1 MLKKNMRKRLLAGAL
16 ATIMALTMCPT
27 WALAVDGG
35 ITTLPAPEG
44 QMPAV
49 DSTPTGDTIQT
60 PDAGTQGQTKPQ
72 DTEQAGQLENQDSEQ
87 APSGGTD
94 IEETG
99 NNSSSNENDSQNNDA
114 ESNAP
119 ENEIS
124 VQEPQVDLAWWKPQ
138 PQEAMYFI
146 LLPKRGTPKTN
157 ADQGQENYL
166 PSSDNKALGIT
177 GSDGGVLTLNADT
190 GYEGFLTDAGKK
202 KVRYIGDSVTDIEHG
217 LNDSGYLDVP
227 DNLGFFTPSNWNG
240 NTYTPE
246 THTTID
252 ARNALLG
259 ESFNGTG
266 FQIVWYTIKHQ
277 SDGYHVDGYL
287 KGVDVNVTYHSNFG
301 DDDTYVVTATTGDE
315 YQALTTYGGT
325 SLPERSGYTF
335 VDWYK
340 DANCT
345 EVYEPTTLMGDLHLY
360 AKWVKNAY
368 NVEYYVDGNK
378 VDSSVKRVNSTVTV
392 SSDRPTKEG
401 YTFKKWET
409 KDVTVDVDNDTF
421 TMPEKDVRFD
431 AEFEINKYT
440 VTWENENNSFITSA
454 EVAYKNT
461 PKSNPTVSKDSDK
474 QFDYE
479 FAGWKVKGDESNRI
493 VNPTEIEVT
502 DNVTYVAVFNPV
514 PHKYTVTWVSEGKK
528 LDDEQ
533 VAYGKM
539 PNKTFT
545 PEKKSTPEFDYEFL
559 GWKVKDGSDA
569 LVNPNTTA
577 VIADVTYEAV
587 FKQIT
592 RQYTVT
598 WKNSD
603 DAADSLD
610 TQTVDYNNKPTKDPR
625 DQASKASDA
634 QYTYEFK
641 GWKLKDDKTDT
652 IVEPKNRAVTE
663 NVTYVAVFEPVTR
676 QYTVTYYVD
685 GEKQG
690 NEETYNYGTLVKIR
704 GNAVKE
710 GHTFS
715 GWKIG
720 NGDAKDFE
728 IKSNVIIQGFFTQ
741 NTHHYTIN
749 KHFYNEK
756 DVEVKVEN
764 GKAKTGNEYALVAE
778 LYKNDAVNQTVDGK
792 TYVYVPGLTKVTDN
806 LKNLTKDVTIDL
818 YYYLDVKGG
827 EKPDE
832 TGNGTPD
839 AWEYRLAFKVVNGEW
854 NNGGSADIVVYV
866 PFKDYKTG
874 ETLKYVVVPITS
886 IPEVG
891 DKPNS
896 GYRAGSWDTTPV
908 GNAKVEKDT
917 VFTYTYA
924 KKSSSGGGGG
934 GGSHKPT
941 VIIPDDVPTGLN
953 GDDHYA
959 YIVGYPDSTV
969 RPQNGITR
977 AEVAT
982 IFFRLLT
989 DETRNANSTK
999 TNSYSDVAAGAWYNH
1014 AVSTLSAMGIVKG
1027 DSQGKF
1033 NPNAPI
1039 TRAEFAAIA
1048 ARFDDKANTTA
1059 VDFSDIASH
1068 WAKNEISAAANNG
1081 WINGYTDGT
1090 FRPNNKITRAEAMT
1104 LVNRVLK
1111 RLPETAEDLH
1121 NDMIKWSDN
1130 SDTSAWYYLAVQE
1143 ATNSHYYDLKE
1154 NKHEKW
1160 SKLRET
1166 RDWTELEK

>member
-27 WALAVDGG
+27 WALADDEGV
-35 ITTLPAPEG
+35 TTLPDIEISVPVVDSA
-44 QMPAV
+44 PAV
-49 DSTPTGDTIQT
+49 DPTET
-60 PDAGTQGQTKPQ
+60 PDVPSSS
-72 DTEQAGQLENQDSEQ
+72 DTEAPAEDQNPAP
-87 APSGGTD
+87 APSDDGANGGTD
-94 IEETG
+94 VAESG

-315 YQALTTYGGT
+315 YQALTTYGDT

-1059 VDFSDIASH
+1059 VDFSDIAYH

>member
-27 WALAVDGG
+27 WALADDEG
-35 ITTLPAPEG
+35 ITTLPAPED
-44 QMPAV
+44 QMPVV
-49 DSTPTGDTIQT
+49 DSTPAEDTIQT
-60 PDAGTQGQTKPQ
+60 PDAGTQGQPEAQ
-72 DTEQAGQLENQDSEQ
+72 DPAQ

-99 NNSSSNENDSQNNDA
+99 NNSNSNENDSQNNDA
-114 ESNAP
+114 VSNSP
-119 ENEIS
+119 TDTIS
-124 VQEPQVDLAWWKPQ
+124 VQEVQIDRAWNWQ
-138 PQEAMYFI
+138 QEAKYFV
-146 LLPKRGTPKTN
+146 LLPNRDKPTSGES
-157 ADQGQENYL
+157 QGQESYL
-166 PSSDNKALGIT
+166 PNDT
-177 GSDGGVLTLNADT
+177 SDGGVTDRDNFKGYKGYLTAK
-190 GYEGFLTDAGKK
+190 GKK
-202 KVRYIGDSVTDIEHG
+202 IADKNYSIYDATNGYTKIDGVESE
-217 LNDSGYLDVP
+217 YLDP
-227 DNLGFFTPSNWNG
+227 PENLGFFTKANWSEDGKTYIKDSNPSD
-240 NTYTPE
+240 PFSV
-246 THTTID
+246 
-252 ARNALLG
+252 LG
-259 ESFNGTG
+259 ENFNVNN
-266 FQIVWYTIKHQ
+266 IRVVWYTIKYQ
-277 SDGYHVDGYL
+277 VDGYHVDGYVA
-287 KGVDVNVTYHSNFG
+287 GVPVKVTYHSNYG
-301 DDDTYVVTATTGDE
+301 TIPGTTDDSREVAAMSGDTYTVLDNMFTVPTGFSF
-315 YQALTTYGGT
+315 GGW
-325 SLPERSGYTF
+325 Y
-335 VDWYK
+335 VDGNKY
-340 DANCT
+340 
-345 EVYEPTTLMGDLHLY
+345 EVGSKHLLMTDLHLY
-360 AKWVKNAY
+360 AKWVPN
-368 NVEYYVDGNK
+368 
-378 VDSSVKRVNSTVTV
+378 
-392 SSDRPTKEG
+392 P
-401 YTFKKWET
+401 
-409 KDVTVDVDNDTF
+409 
-421 TMPEKDVRFD
+421 
-431 AEFEINKYT
+431 YT
-440 VTWENENNSFITSA
+440 VTWKNADDAVNSLAT
-454 EVAYKNT
+454 EKVDYNHK
-461 PKSNPTVSKDSDK
+461 PTKDPRDKASKASDA
-474 QFDYE
+474 QYTYE
-479 FAGWKVKGDESNRI
+479 FAGWKLVG
-493 VNPTEIEVT
+493 TEDT
-502 DNVTYVAVFNPV
+502 
-514 PHKYTVTWVSEGKK
+514 
-528 LDDEQ
+528 
-533 VAYGKM
+533 
-539 PNKTFT
+539 
-545 PEKKSTPEFDYEFL
+545 
-559 GWKVKDGSDA
+559 A
-569 LVNPNTTA
+569 LVNPKEQA
-577 VIADVTYEAV
+577 VTADVTYIAV
-587 FKQIT
+587 FKPIA

-598 WKNSD
+598 WKN
-603 DAADSLD
+603 ADNAVNALD
-610 TQTVDYNNKPTKDPR
+610 TQTVAYNNKPTKDPK

-634 QYTYEFK
+634 QYTYEFA
-641 GWKLKDDKTDT
+641 GWKLAGTADTALVDPTTIAVVKD
-652 IVEPKNRAVTE
+652 
-663 NVTYVAVFEPVTR
+663 VTYIAVFKPITR

-690 NEETYNYGTLVKIR
+690 DEETYNYGTLVKIR

-720 NGDAKDFE
+720 SEAAKDFE

-741 NTHHYTIN
+741 NTQHYTIN

-764 GKAKTGNEYALVAE
+764 GKTKTGNEYALVAE

-806 LKNLTKDVTIDL
+806 LEKLTKDVTIDL

-854 NNGGSADIVVYV
+854 NNGGNADIVVYV
-866 PFKDYKTG
+866 PFKDYKNG
-874 ETLKYVVVPITS
+874 DELKYVVVPITR
-886 IPEVG
+886 IPAVG

-924 KKSSSGGGGG
+924 RRSSSGGGGG
-934 GGSHKPT
+934 GSRKPT
-941 VIIPDDVPTGLN
+941 VTIPDNVPTGLN

-999 TNSYSDVAAGAWYNH
+999 SNSYSDVAAGAWYNH

-1068 WAKNEISAAANNG
+1068 WAKDEISAAANNG

-1104 LVNRVLK
+1104 LVNRVLR

-1143 ATNSHYYDLKE
+1143 ATNSHYYDIKE

>member
-27 WALAVDGG
+27 WALAGDEG
-35 ITTLPAPEG
+35 ITTLPAPED
-44 QMPAV
+44 QMSVV
-49 DSTPTGDTIQT
+49 DSTSAEDAIQKT
-60 PDAGTQGQTKPQ
+60 PDAETQGQTEPQ
-72 DTEQAGQLENQDSEQ
+72 DTAQAGQIENPDPAQ

-99 NNSSSNENDSQNNDA
+99 NNSNSNENDSQNNDA
-114 ESNAP
+114 VSNSPA
-119 ENEIS
+119 NTIS
-124 VQEPQVDLAWWKPQ
+124 VQEVQIDRAWNWQ
-138 PQEAMYFI
+138 QEAKYFV
-146 LLPKRGTPKTN
+146 LLPNRDKPTSGES
-157 ADQGQENYL
+157 QGQESYL
-166 PSSDNKALGIT
+166 PNDT
-177 GSDGGVLTLNADT
+177 SDGGVTDRDNFKGYKGYLTAK
-190 GYEGFLTDAGKK
+190 GKK
-202 KVRYIGDSVTDIEHG
+202 IADKNYSIYDATNGYTKIDGVESE
-217 LNDSGYLDVP
+217 YLDP
-227 DNLGFFTPSNWNG
+227 PENLGFFTKANWSEDGKIYIKDSNPSD
-240 NTYTPE
+240 PFSV
-246 THTTID
+246 
-252 ARNALLG
+252 LG
-259 ESFNGTG
+259 KIFNVNN
-266 FQIVWYTIKHQ
+266 IRVVWYTIKYQ
-277 SDGYHVDGYL
+277 VDGYHVDGYVA
-287 KGVDVNVTYHSNFG
+287 GVPIKVTHHSNYG
-301 DDDTYVVTATTGDE
+301 TIPGTTDDSREVAAMSGDTYTVLDNMFTVPTGFSF
-315 YQALTTYGGT
+315 GGW
-325 SLPERSGYTF
+325 Y
-335 VDWYK
+335 VDGNKY
-340 DANCT
+340 
-345 EVYEPTTLMGDLHLY
+345 EVGSKHLLMTDLHLY
-360 AKWVKNAY
+360 AKWI
-368 NVEYYVDGNK
+368 
-378 VDSSVKRVNSTVTV
+378 
-392 SSDRPTKEG
+392 P
-401 YTFKKWET
+401 
-409 KDVTVDVDNDTF
+409 
-421 TMPEKDVRFD
+421 
-431 AEFEINKYT
+431 
-440 VTWENENNSFITSA
+440 
-454 EVAYKNT
+454 
-461 PKSNPTVSKDSDK
+461 NP
-474 QFDYE
+474 
-479 FAGWKVKGDESNRI
+479 
-493 VNPTEIEVT
+493 
-502 DNVTYVAVFNPV
+502 
-514 PHKYTVTWVSEGKK
+514 
-528 LDDEQ
+528 
-533 VAYGKM
+533 
-539 PNKTFT
+539 
-545 PEKKSTPEFDYEFL
+545 
-559 GWKVKDGSDA
+559 
-569 LVNPNTTA
+569 
-577 VIADVTYEAV
+577 
-587 FKQIT
+587 
-592 RQYTVT
+592 YTVT
-598 WKNSD
+598 WKISE
-603 DAADSLD
+603 DAEDSLD
-610 TQTVDYNNKPTKDPR
+610 TQAVNYNGYPTKDPK

-634 QYTYEFK
+634 QYTYEFA
-641 GWKLKDDKTDT
+641 GWKLVGTEDT
-652 IVEPKNRAVTE
+652 ALVNPKEQAVTAD
-663 NVTYVAVFEPVTR
+663 VTYIAVFKPIARQYTVTWKNADNAVNALDTQTVAYNNKPTKDPKDQASKASDAQYTYEFAGWKLAGTADTALVDPTTIAVVKDVTYIAVFKPITR

-690 NEETYNYGTLVKIR
+690 DEETYNYGTRVKIR
-704 GNAVKE
+704 DNAVKE

-720 NGDAKDFE
+720 NEDAKNFE
-728 IKSNVIIQGFFTQ
+728 IKSNVTIEGFFTQ
-741 NTHHYTIN
+741 NKHSYTIN

-756 DVEVKVEN
+756 DVEVKAEN
-764 GKAKTGNEYALVAE
+764 GETKTGNEYALVAE
-778 LYKNDAVNQTVDGK
+778 LYKDDAVNQTVDGK

-806 LKNLTKDVTIDL
+806 LEKLTKDVTIDL

-854 NNGGSADIVVYV
+854 NNGGNADIVVYV
-866 PFKDYKTG
+866 PFKDYKNG
-874 ETLKYVVVPITS
+874 DELKYVVVPITR
-886 IPEVG
+886 IPAVG

-908 GNAKVEKDT
+908 DNAKVEKDT

-934 GGSHKPT
+934 GGGRKPT
-941 VIIPDDVPTGLN
+941 VTIPDDVPTGLN

-999 TNSYSDVAAGAWYNH
+999 ANSYSDVAEGAWYNH

-1068 WAKNEISAAANNG
+1068 WAKDEISAAANNG

-1104 LVNRVLK
+1104 LVNRVLR

>member
-49 DSTPTGDTIQT
+49 DSTPTGDTIRT

-315 YQALTTYGGT
+315 YQALTTYGDT